1 MPAMTLLDPPR
12 DPATLTEAAATTA
25 TAGAPPAS
33 PAADLGIGPRV
44 RGLLSFRGRHRILH
58 LTWFAFFLTFVTW
71 FNFAPFAG
79 TIAATFGL
87 GKPQLAT
94 LAICNVAL
102 TVPARLLIGMALD
115 RFGPRRVYAVILV
128 YAAVPSLLFAT
139 AHSFGMLVV
148 SRLAMSLVGAGFVV
162 GIRMVAE
169 WFPPEEVG
177 TAEGVYGGWGN
188 FGSAAG
194 AFVLPIVAGA
204 VGGGAGWR
212 WAVGATGV
220 MAAAYGLYYLR
231 AVTDTP
237 EGRPYATPK
246 RQGALEVTHPRAVWG
261 LVGLT
266 LPLTGVLALIA
277 WRVWRVSVISTSTL
291 WILLAGVGLLTAVQ
305 LRQAIA
311 VNRPALAGAY
321 DPDDT
326 YPLRSVALL
335 SVAYFCSFGS
345 ELAVVSMLPLFFAD
359 TWGLGP
365 AMAGATASGF
375 AFMNLMAR
383 PAGGMLSDV
392 LGSRR
397 RTLVTLLA
405 GLSVGYGAM
414 ALLGPAWPVPV
425 AVAVTMLCSF
435 FVQSSEGA
443 VFAIVP
449 LVKRRVSGQIAGIAG
464 AYGNLGAV
472 CFLTALVYV
481 SPQAFFLL
489 IGAVS
494 VVGAVACR
502 WLPEPDG
509 QP

>member
-1 MPAMTLLDPPR
+1 MPDMSLLDPTV
-12 DPATLTEAAATTA
+12 DDDATV
-25 TAGAPPAS
+25 AGAIAS
-33 PAADLGIGPRV
+33 SIDSPTVGDRIA
-44 RGLLSFRGRHRILH
+44 GLWSFSGRHRVLH
-58 LTWFAFFLTFVTW
+58 LTWFAFFLTFVAW

-79 TIAATFGL
+79 TIAASFGL
-87 GKPQLAT
+87 GKTQLAT

-115 RFGPRRVYAVILV
+115 RFGPRRVYGAILV

-139 AHSFGMLVV
+139 ANSFSMLIV

-169 WFPPEEVG
+169 WFPPSEVG
-177 TAEGVYGGWGN
+177 TAEGIYGGWGN

-194 AFVLPIVAGA
+194 AFGLPIAAGI
-204 VGGGAGWR
+204 VGGPAGWR
-212 WAVGATGV
+212 WAVGLTGV
-220 MAAAYGLYYLR
+220 VAACYGLYYLR

-237 EGRPYATPK
+237 AGQTFVRPR
-246 RQGALEVTHPRAVWG
+246 RQGALEVTHPSAVWG
-261 LVGLT
+261 LVGLS

-277 WRVWRVSVISTSTL
+277 WRVWRVEVLSTSTL
-291 WILLAGVGLLTAVQ
+291 WFLLAGVVLLTVVQ
-305 LRQAIA
+305 LRQIIA
-311 VNRPALAGAY
+311 VNRLALDDAY
-321 DPDDT
+321 PPEDT
-326 YPLRSVALL
+326 YPLRSVAVL

-345 ELAVVSMLPLFFAD
+345 ELAVVSMLPLFFAE

-365 AMAGATASGF
+365 AVAGATASGY
-375 AFMNLMAR
+375 AFMNLVAR

-397 RTLVTLLA
+397 KTLVFLLA
-405 GLSVGYGAM
+405 GLSAGYGAM
-414 ALLGPAWPVPV
+414 ALLGSSWPLPL
-425 AVAVTMLCSF
+425 AIAVTMLCSF

-489 IGAVS
+489 IGAAS
-494 VVGAVACR
+494 VVGTLVCR
-502 WLPEPDG
+502 WLPEPT
-509 QP
+509 PEVPS